1 VKMGGRW
8 LKTGGRWSKQVVGGQ
23 NRWLMVKTGGRWSK
37 QVVAGQNGLVVEN
50 GW

>member
-1 VKMGGRW
+1 
-8 LKTGGRWSKQVVGGQ
+8 VGGQ
-23 NRWLMVKTGGRWSK
+23 NGWLMVKSGGMWSK